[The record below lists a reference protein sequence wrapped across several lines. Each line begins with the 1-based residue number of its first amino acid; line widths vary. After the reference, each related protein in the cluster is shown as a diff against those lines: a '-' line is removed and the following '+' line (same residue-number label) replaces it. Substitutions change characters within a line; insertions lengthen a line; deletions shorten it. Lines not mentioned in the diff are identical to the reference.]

1 MASIAEMFH
10 PLQAYLHNSKRK
22 FEEKWRRPL
31 VERGKLDDFKILQTL
46 GTGSFGRVML
56 VKPKKDNN
64 SSYALKMLE
73 KAHVVKT
80 KQVKHT
86 ISEIKTMDAFEF
98 PFLITLEYFFK
109 NNVYLCLVM
118 PFINGGEMFSHLRQQ
133 KKFSEELTRFYSA
146 QVILAFEYIH
156 YVGIVYRDLKPENIL
171 VDKDGYLKLTDYGFC
186 KKIDDQRTYTLCGT
200 PEYLAPEIIL
210 SQGYNKS
217 VDWWALGIL
226 MFEMAA
232 GYPPFYARD
241 PMKIYE
247 KIVSGKYIPAN
258 HFSKSLKDLIGN
270 ILQVDR
276 TKRYGVMKDGAND
289 VKRHVFFKDTL
300 WSTILFK
307 TAKPPINNY
316 TDKTDDKGSIDALGE
331 MIIKKSSKN
340 LLLKNFR
347 TLNTI
352 CQCLRVQASKNIRVK

>member
-276 TKRYGVMKDGAND
+276 TKRYGILKDGSKD
-289 VKRHVFFKDTL
+289 VKTHQFFKGFEWDSVFQKKLQSPFIPPTTGAGDA
-300 WSTILFK
+300 SNFDFYEETPMK
-307 TAKPPINNY
+307 T
-316 TDKTDDKGSIDALGE
+316 
-331 MIIKKSSKN
+331 SSKV
-340 LLLKNFR
+340 LFAKEFER
-347 TLNTI
+347 I
-352 CQCLRVQASKNIRVK
+352 EV

>member
-1 MASIAEMFH
+1 MDPNTTHFTNF
-10 PLQAYLHNSKRK
+10 QALLIGARRK
-22 FEEKWRRPL
+22 FEEKWKQPF
-31 VERGKLDDFKILQTL
+31 VERGKLDDFKLVQTL

-56 VKPKKDNN
+56 VKLKKDD
-64 SSYALKMLE
+64 SPYALKMLE

-86 ISEIKTMDAFEF
+86 LSEIRTMDAFDF
-98 PFLITLEYFFK
+98 PFLIKLEYFFK
-109 NNVYLCLVM
+109 DNVYLCLVM

-133 KKFSEELTRFYSA
+133 KRFSEELTRFYAA

-156 YVGIVYRDLKPENIL
+156 FLGIIYRDLKPENIL
-171 VDKDGYLKLTDYGFC
+171 IDCIGYLKLTDYGFC
-186 KKIDDQRTYTLCGT
+186 KKVDDQRTYTLCGT

-226 MFEMAA
+226 IFEMAA

-258 HFSKSLKDLIGN
+258 HFSKSLKDLIQN

-276 TKRYGVMKDGAND
+276 TKRYGVLKDGSKD
-289 VKRHVFFKDTL
+289 VKAHNFFKGFEWDPL
-300 WSTILFK
+300 LQK
-307 TAKPPINNY
+307 KLKPPFVPEVQGAGDATNFDFY
-316 TDKTDDKGSIDALGE
+316 EETPVKT
-331 MIIKKSSKN
+331 SSKV
-340 LLLKNFR
+340 LYPKEFDK
-347 TLNTI
+347 I
-352 CQCLRVQASKNIRVK
+352 EI